1 MNNNIDI
8 SVFEKMSD
16 SDFFSNKLTH
26 IYFNKNVNDE
36 SVNELIND
44 IKEAHKDITTISGA
58 ILKPKP
64 ILIHISSYGGSVSAG
79 MRLLSIFATSSI
91 PIATIIDN
99 YSCSAATFL
108 SINSHYRLTNNYG
121 FCLIHG
127 YSVSFNGKKKER
139 DFKNILKQYD
149 LYFAKIIEMYKNR
162 TKFEDSELIE
172 LLQHDLLLDANFCL
186 KKGIVDR
193 IIKIEKKS
201 KQLNK
206 NMNIR
211 EILNIN
217 NNTIYIS
224 CNNSI
229 KELDKI
235 LFEDNLAPIILKA
248 KQEIC
253 KKTKKDEKEGKE
265 GKSSDTL
272 LTTFFETLNFIPR
285 ILHIKSPIYAIIDG
299 PISIDDLLPMLYCD
313 HIYMFDYAYIIG
325 NILNFYDKTSLL
337 LSDNIKNTELLFNII
352 DNILKEN
359 TKMTQENID
368 DIKNKFTII
377 NSKDCKKM
385 GLCNTIINYNH
396 HQ

>member
-26 IYFNKNVNDE
+26 IYFNKNVTE
-36 SVNELIND
+36 CAVNELIAS
-44 IKEAHKDITTISGA
+44 IKEAHKDITTAAGA
-58 ILKPKP
+58 VLKPKP
-64 ILIHISSYGGSVSAG
+64 ILIHISSYGGSVIAG
-79 MRLLSIFATSSI
+79 MRLLGIFASSSI

-108 SINSHYRLTNNYG
+108 SINSHYRLINNYG

-127 YSVSFNGKKKER
+127 YSISFKGMKKER
-139 DFKNILKQYD
+139 DFKNILKEYD
-149 LYFAKIIEMYKNR
+149 LYFAKIIEMYKNK
-162 TKFEDSELIE
+162 TKFEDEELNE
-172 LLQHDLLLDANFCL
+172 LLQHDLLLDPNFCL

-193 IIKIEKKS
+193 IITIKKQ
-201 KQLNK
+201 KKNLNK
-206 NMNIR
+206 NINIHD
-211 EILNIN
+211 ILNIN

-235 LFEDNLAPIILKA
+235 LFEENLAPIILKA

-253 KKTKKDEKEGKE
+253 SKNKELNE
-265 GKSSDTL
+265 DTI

-285 ILHIKSPIYAIIDG
+285 ILNIKSPVYAIIDG

-313 HIYMFDYAYIIG
+313 HIFMFDYAYIIG

-359 TKMTQENID
+359 TKMSQENID
-368 DIKNKFTII
+368 NIKHKFTII
-377 NSKDCKKM
+377 NSKECKKM
-385 GLCNTIINYNH
+385 GLCNTIINYN
-396 HQ
+396 QPN

>member
-1 MNNNIDI
+1 MNKKIDI
-8 SVFEKMSD
+8 SVFQNMSD
-16 SDFFSNKLTH
+16 ADFFSNKLNH
-26 IYFNKNVNDE
+26 IYFNKYVSDD
-36 SVNELIND
+36 SVNELIAS
-44 IKEAHKDITTISGA
+44 IKKAHEDITTISGA
-58 ILKPKP
+58 VLKPKP
-64 ILIHISSYGGSVSAG
+64 ILIHISSYGGSLEAG

-108 SINSHYRLTNNYG
+108 SINSPYRLINNYG

-127 YSVSFNGKKKER
+127 YTVSINTRKKER
-139 DFKNILKQYD
+139 DFKDLFKQYD
-149 LYFAKIIEMYKNR
+149 TYFAKIIEMYLNR
-162 TKFEDSELIE
+162 TKFKDDELKE
-172 LLQHDLLLDANFCL
+172 LLQHDLLLDAKFCL
-186 KKGIVDR
+186 EKGIVDR
-193 IIKIEKKS
+193 IITMKKQT

-206 NMNIR
+206 NIDIL
-211 EILNIN
+211 EILNNN

-235 LFEDNLAPIILKA
+235 LFQENLAPIILKA

-253 KKTKKDEKEGKE
+253 KEDKSGKKSDD
-265 GKSSDTL
+265 DTL
-272 LTTFFETLNFIPR
+272 VTTFFETLNFIPR
-285 ILHIKSPIYAIIDG
+285 ILHIKTPIYAIIDG

-313 HIYMFDYAYIIG
+313 HIYMFDYAFIIG

-352 DNILKEN
+352 DTILKEN
-359 TKMTQENID
+359 TKMTQQNID

-377 NSKDCKKM
+377 NAKDCKKM
-385 GLCNTIINYNH
+385 GLCNTIINY
-396 HQ
+396 Q

>member
-1 MNNNIDI
+1 M
-8 SVFEKMSD
+8 
-16 SDFFSNKLTH
+16 
-26 IYFNKNVNDE
+26 
-36 SVNELIND
+36 
-44 IKEAHKDITTISGA
+44 
-58 ILKPKP
+58 
-64 ILIHISSYGGSVSAG
+64 
-79 MRLLSIFATSSI
+79 
-91 PIATIIDN
+91 
-99 YSCSAATFL
+99 
-108 SINSHYRLTNNYG
+108 
-121 FCLIHG
+121 
-127 YSVSFNGKKKER
+127 
-139 DFKNILKQYD
+139 
-149 LYFAKIIEMYKNR
+149 YFAKIIEMYLNR
-162 TKFEDSELIE
+162 TKFKDDELKE
-172 LLQHDLLLDANFCL
+172 LLQHDLLLDAKFCFE
-186 KKGIVDR
+186 KGIVDR
-193 IIKIEKKS
+193 IITMKKQN

-206 NMNIR
+206 NIDIR

-235 LFEDNLAPIILKA
+235 LFEENLAPIILKA

-253 KKTKKDEKEGKE
+253 KED
-265 GKSSDTL
+265 KSGRKSDDDTL
-272 LTTFFETLNFIPR
+272 VTTFFETLNFIPR

-313 HIYMFDYAYIIG
+313 HIYMFDYAFIIG

-352 DNILKEN
+352 DTILKEN
-359 TKMTQENID
+359 TKMTKQNID

-385 GLCNTIINYNH
+385 GLCNTIINY

>member
-26 IYFNKNVNDE
+26 IYFNKDVDDK
-36 SVNELIND
+36 SVNELIAN
-44 IKEAHKDITTISGA
+44 IKEAHKDITTSDGA
-58 ILKPKP
+58 VLKPKP

-79 MRLLSIFATSSI
+79 MRLLSIFASSTI

-108 SINSHYRLTNNYG
+108 SINSHYRLINNYG

-127 YSVSFNGKKKER
+127 YTISFTGKKKEK

-149 LYFAKIIEMYKNR
+149 LYFAKIIEMYHNK
-162 TKFEDSELIE
+162 TKFNDDELKE
-172 LLQHDLLLDANFCL
+172 LLQHDLLLNPEFCL

-193 IIKIEKKS
+193 IITIKKQK
-201 KQLNK
+201 KQINK
-206 NMNIR
+206 NINIQ

-253 KKTKKDEKEGKE
+253 KND
-265 GKSSDTL
+265 KSDNKSDNDTL
-272 LTTFFETLNFIPR
+272 ITTFFETLNFIPR
-285 ILHIKSPIYAIIDG
+285 ISNIKSPIYAIIDG

-313 HIYMFDYAYIIG
+313 HIFMFDYAYIIG

-337 LSDNIKNTELLFNII
+337 LNDNIKNTELLFNII
-352 DNILKEN
+352 DTILKEN
-359 TKMTQENID
+359 TKMTQTNID

-377 NSKDCKKM
+377 DSKECKKL
-385 GLCNTIINYNH
+385 GLCNTIINFQKSN
-396 HQ
+396 

>member
-26 IYFNKNVNDE
+26 IYFNKDVTE
-36 SVNELIND
+36 CAVNELIAS
-44 IKEAHKDITTISGA
+44 IKEAHKDITTTAGA

-64 ILIHISSYGGSVSAG
+64 ILIHISSYGGSVTAG
-79 MRLLSIFATSSI
+79 MRLLGIFASSSI

-108 SINSHYRLTNNYG
+108 SINSHYRLINNYG

-127 YSVSFNGKKKER
+127 YSVSFKGKKKER
-139 DFKNILKQYD
+139 EFKNIIKSYD
-149 LYFAKIIEMYKNR
+149 LYFAKIIEMYKNK
-162 TKFEDSELIE
+162 TKFEDEELNE
-172 LLQHDLLLDANFCL
+172 LLQHDLLLDSNFCL

-193 IIKIEKKS
+193 IITIKKQ
-201 KQLNK
+201 KKTLNK
-206 NMNIR
+206 NINIHD
-211 EILNIN
+211 ILNMN

-235 LFEDNLAPIILKA
+235 LFEENLAPIILKA
-248 KQEIC
+248 KQETC
-253 KKTKKDEKEGKE
+253 TKNKEIDD
-265 GKSSDTL
+265 DTI

-285 ILHIKSPIYAIIDG
+285 ILNIKSPVYAIIDG

-313 HIYMFDYAYIIG
+313 HIFMFDYAYIIG

-359 TKMTQENID
+359 TKMSQENID
-368 DIKNKFTII
+368 NIKNKFTII
-377 NSKDCKKM
+377 NSKECKKL
-385 GLCNTIINYNH
+385 GLCNTIINYN
-396 HQ
+396 QPN

>member
-1 MNNNIDI
+1 MNNIDI
-8 SVFEKMSD
+8 SVFQKMSD
-16 SDFFSNKLTH
+16 SDFFSNKLNH
-26 IYFNKNVNDE
+26 IYFNKDVDDE
-36 SVNELIND
+36 SVNELIAN
-44 IKEAHKDITTISGA
+44 IKEAHKDIITSSGA

-64 ILIHISSYGGSVSAG
+64 ILIHISSYGGSLEAG
-79 MRLLSIFATSSI
+79 MRLLSIFATSSV

-108 SINSHYRLTNNYG
+108 SINSHYRLINNYG

-127 YSVSFNGKKKER
+127 YTITFNGKKKER
-139 DFKNILKQYD
+139 DFKDLFKQYD
-149 LYFAKIIEMYKNR
+149 LYFSKIIEMYLNR
-162 TKFEDSELIE
+162 TKFKDDELKE
-172 LLQHDLLLDANFCL
+172 LLQHDLLLDANFCFE
-186 KKGIVDR
+186 KGIVDR
-193 IIKIEKKS
+193 IITMKKQN

-206 NMNIR
+206 SIDIR

-224 CNNSI
+224 CNDSI

-235 LFEDNLAPIILKA
+235 LFEENLAPIILKA

-253 KKTKKDEKEGKE
+253 KQDKSGKKSDD
-265 GKSSDTL
+265 DTL
-272 LTTFFETLNFIPR
+272 ITTFFETLNFIPR

-313 HIYMFDYAYIIG
+313 HIYMFDYAFIIG

-359 TKMTQENID
+359 TKMSKQNID

-385 GLCNTIINYNH
+385 GLCNTIINY

>member
-8 SVFEKMSD
+8 SVFQNMSD
-16 SDFFSNKLTH
+16 SDFFSNKLNH
-26 IYFNKNVNDE
+26 IYFNKDVNDD
-36 SVNELIND
+36 SVNELIAN
-44 IKEAHKDITTISGA
+44 IKEAHKNITTSDGA
-58 ILKPKP
+58 VLKPKP
-64 ILIHISSYGGSVSAG
+64 ILIHISSYGGSLTAG

-108 SINSHYRLTNNYG
+108 SINSHYRLINNYG

-127 YSVSFNGKKKER
+127 YTISINNNTKKKER
-139 DFKNILKQYD
+139 EFKDLFKQYD
-149 LYFAKIIEMYKNR
+149 MYFAKIIEMYLNR
-162 TKFEDSELIE
+162 TKFKDDELKE
-172 LLQHDLLLDANFCL
+172 LLQHDLLLDAKFCFE
-186 KKGIVDR
+186 KGIVDR
-193 IIKIEKKS
+193 IITMKKQT

-206 NMNIR
+206 NIDIR

-235 LFEDNLAPIILKA
+235 LFEENLAPIILKA

-253 KKTKKDEKEGKE
+253 KED
-265 GKSSDTL
+265 KSGRKSDDDTL
-272 LTTFFETLNFIPR
+272 VTTFFETLNFIPR

-313 HIYMFDYAYIIG
+313 HIYMFDYAFIIG

-352 DNILKEN
+352 DTILKEN
-359 TKMTQENID
+359 TKMTKQNID

-385 GLCNTIINYNH
+385 GLCNSIINY

>member
-16 SDFFSNKLTH
+16 SDFFTNKLTH
-26 IYFNKNVNDE
+26 IYFNKDVDDN
-36 SVNELIND
+36 SVNELIAN
-44 IKEAHKDITTISGA
+44 IKEAHKDITTSDGA
-58 ILKPKP
+58 VLKPKP

-79 MRLLSIFATSSI
+79 MRLLSIFASSTI

-108 SINSHYRLTNNYG
+108 SINSHYRLINNYG

-127 YSVSFNGKKKER
+127 YTISFTGRKKEK

-149 LYFAKIIEMYKNR
+149 LYFAKIIEMYHNK
-162 TKFEDSELIE
+162 TKFNDDELKE
-172 LLQHDLLLDANFCL
+172 LLQHDLLLNPEFCL

-193 IIKIEKKS
+193 IITIKKQK
-201 KQLNK
+201 KQINK
-206 NMNIR
+206 NINIQ

-253 KKTKKDEKEGKE
+253 KND
-265 GKSSDTL
+265 KSDNKSDNDTL
-272 LTTFFETLNFIPR
+272 ITTFFETLNFIPR
-285 ILHIKSPIYAIIDG
+285 ISNIKSPIYAIIDG

-313 HIYMFDYAYIIG
+313 HIFMFDYAYIIG
-325 NILNFYDKTSLL
+325 NILNFYDKSSLL

-352 DNILKEN
+352 DTILKEN
-359 TKMTQENID
+359 TKMTQTNID

-377 NSKDCKKM
+377 DSKECKKL
-385 GLCNTIINYNH
+385 GLCNTIINFQKSN
-396 HQ
+396 

>member
-8 SVFEKMSD
+8 SVFQNMSD
-16 SDFFSNKLTH
+16 SDFFSNKLNH
-26 IYFNKNVNDE
+26 IYFNKDVDDE
-36 SVNELIND
+36 SVNELIAN
-44 IKEAHKDITTISGA
+44 IKEAHKDITTSSGA

-64 ILIHISSYGGSVSAG
+64 ILIHIASYGGSLTAG
-79 MRLLSIFATSSI
+79 MRLLSIFATSSV

-108 SINSHYRLTNNYG
+108 SINSHYRLINNYG

-127 YSVSFNGKKKER
+127 YTVSFSGKKKER
-139 DFKNILKQYD
+139 DFKDLFKQYD
-149 LYFAKIIEMYKNR
+149 LYFAKIIEMYLNR
-162 TKFEDSELIE
+162 TKFKDDELKE
-172 LLQHDLLLDANFCL
+172 LLQHDLLLDAKFCL
-186 KKGIVDR
+186 EKGIVDR
-193 IIKIEKKS
+193 IITMKKQT

-206 NMNIR
+206 NIDIL
-211 EILNIN
+211 EILNNN

-235 LFEDNLAPIILKA
+235 LFEENLAPIILKA

-253 KKTKKDEKEGKE
+253 KEDKSGKKSAD
-265 GKSSDTL
+265 DTL
-272 LTTFFETLNFIPR
+272 VSTFFETLNFIPR

-313 HIYMFDYAYIIG
+313 HIYMFDYAFIIG

-352 DNILKEN
+352 DNILREN
-359 TKMTQENID
+359 TKMTKQNID

-385 GLCNTIINYNH
+385 GLCNTIINYH
-396 HQ
+396 HS

>member
-26 IYFNKNVNDE
+26 IYFNKNVTE
-36 SVNELIND
+36 CAVNELIAS
-44 IKEAHKDITTISGA
+44 IKEAHKDITTAAGA
-58 ILKPKP
+58 VLKPKP
-64 ILIHISSYGGSVSAG
+64 ILIHISSYGGSVIAG
-79 MRLLSIFATSSI
+79 MRLLGIFASSSI

-108 SINSHYRLTNNYG
+108 SINSHYRLINNYG

-127 YSVSFNGKKKER
+127 YSISFKGKKKER
-139 DFKNILKQYD
+139 DFKNILKEYD
-149 LYFAKIIEMYKNR
+149 LYFAKIIEMYKNK
-162 TKFEDSELIE
+162 TKFEDEELNE
-172 LLQHDLLLDANFCL
+172 LLQHDLLLDPNFCL

-193 IIKIEKKS
+193 IITIKKQ
-201 KQLNK
+201 KKNLNK
-206 NMNIR
+206 NINIHD
-211 EILNIN
+211 ILNIN

-235 LFEDNLAPIILKA
+235 LFEENLAPIILKA

-253 KKTKKDEKEGKE
+253 TKNKELDD
-265 GKSSDTL
+265 DTI

-285 ILHIKSPIYAIIDG
+285 ILNIKSPVYAIIDG

-313 HIYMFDYAYIIG
+313 HIFMFDYAYIIG

-359 TKMTQENID
+359 TKMSQENID
-368 DIKNKFTII
+368 NIKHKFTII
-377 NSKDCKKM
+377 NSKECKKM
-385 GLCNTIINYNH
+385 GLCNTIINYN
-396 HQ
+396 QPN

>member
-1 MNNNIDI
+1 MVINSNIDI

-26 IYFNKNVNDE
+26 IYFNKKVTE
-36 SVNELIND
+36 CAVNELINS
-44 IKEAHKDITTISGA
+44 IKEAHKDITTAGGA
-58 ILKPKP
+58 VLKPKP
-64 ILIHISSYGGSVSAG
+64 ILIHISSYGGSVIAG
-79 MRLLSIFATSSI
+79 MRLLGIFATSSI

-108 SINSHYRLTNNYG
+108 SINSHYRLINNYG

-127 YSVSFNGKKKER
+127 YSISFKGKKKVK
-139 DFKNILKQYD
+139 DFKNILKEYD
-149 LYFAKIIEMYKNR
+149 LYFAKIIEMYKNK
-162 TKFEDSELIE
+162 TKFKEDELNE

-193 IIKIEKKS
+193 IITIKKQK

-206 NMNIR
+206 NIDIHD
-211 EILNIN
+211 ILNIN

-229 KELDKI
+229 KDLDKI
-235 LFEDNLAPIILKA
+235 LFEENLAPIILKA

-253 KKTKKDEKEGKE
+253 TKNKELE
-265 GKSSDTL
+265 DDTL

-285 ILHIKSPIYAIIDG
+285 ILNIKSPVYAIIDG

-313 HIYMFDYAYIIG
+313 HIFMFDYAYIIG

-368 DIKNKFTII
+368 NIKNKFTII
-377 NSKDCKKM
+377 NSNECKKL
-385 GLCNTIINYNH
+385 GLCNTIINY
-396 HQ
+396 

>member
-1 MNNNIDI
+1 MNKKIDI
-8 SVFEKMSD
+8 SVFQNMSD
-16 SDFFSNKLTH
+16 ADFFSNKLNH
-26 IYFNKNVNDE
+26 IYFNKYVSDD
-36 SVNELIND
+36 SVNELIAS
-44 IKEAHKDITTISGA
+44 IKEAHEDITTISGA
-58 ILKPKP
+58 VLKPKP
-64 ILIHISSYGGSVSAG
+64 ILIHISSYGGSLEAG

-108 SINSHYRLTNNYG
+108 SINSPYRLINNYG

-127 YSVSFNGKKKER
+127 YTVSINTRKKER
-139 DFKNILKQYD
+139 DFKDLFKQYD
-149 LYFAKIIEMYKNR
+149 TYFAKIIEMYLNR
-162 TKFEDSELIE
+162 TKFKDDELKE

-186 KKGIVDR
+186 EKGIVDR
-193 IIKIEKKS
+193 IITMKKQT

-206 NMNIR
+206 NIDIL
-211 EILNIN
+211 EILNNN

-235 LFEDNLAPIILKA
+235 LFQENLAPIILKA

-253 KKTKKDEKEGKE
+253 KEDKSGKKSDD
-265 GKSSDTL
+265 DTL
-272 LTTFFETLNFIPR
+272 VTTFFETLNFIPR
-285 ILHIKSPIYAIIDG
+285 ILHIKTPIYAIIDG

-313 HIYMFDYAYIIG
+313 HIYMFDYAFIIG

-352 DNILKEN
+352 DTILKEN
-359 TKMTQENID
+359 TKMTQQNID

-377 NSKDCKKM
+377 NAKDCKKM
-385 GLCNTIINYNH
+385 GLCNTIINY
-396 HQ
+396 Q

>member
-8 SVFEKMSD
+8 SVFKNMSD
-16 SDFFSNKLTH
+16 SDFFSNKLNH
-26 IYFNKNVNDE
+26 IYFNKNVDDE
-36 SVNELIND
+36 SVNELIEN
-44 IKEAHKDITTISGA
+44 IKEAHKDIKTTYGA

-64 ILIHISSYGGSVSAG
+64 ILIHISSYGGSVTAG

-108 SINSHYRLTNNYG
+108 SINSHYRLINNYG

-127 YSVSFNGKKKER
+127 YSVSLKTRTKER
-139 DFKNILKQYD
+139 EFKNLFKQFD
-149 LYFAKIIEMYKNR
+149 LYFSKIIEMYLNR
-162 TKFEDSELIE
+162 TKFKEDELKE
-172 LLQHDLLLDANFCL
+172 LLQHDLLLDSNFCFE
-186 KKGIVDR
+186 KGIVDR
-193 IIKIEKKS
+193 IITMKKQT

-206 NMNIR
+206 NINIR

-224 CNNSI
+224 CNDSI

-235 LFEDNLAPIILKA
+235 LFEDNLAPVILKA

-253 KKTKKDEKEGKE
+253 SKK
-265 GKSSDTL
+265 SHNNDTL
-272 LTTFFETLNFIPR
+272 VTTFFETLNFIPR

-313 HIYMFDYAYIIG
+313 HIYMFDYAFIIG
-325 NILNFYDKTSLL
+325 NILNFYDKSSLL

-352 DNILKEN
+352 DNILKDN

-377 NSKDCKKM
+377 NSKDAKKM
-385 GLCNTIINYNH
+385 GLCNTIINY

>member
-127 YSVSFNGKKKER
+127 YSVSFN
-139 DFKNILKQYD
+139 
-149 LYFAKIIEMYKNR
+149 
-162 TKFEDSELIE
+162 
-172 LLQHDLLLDANFCL
+172 
-186 KKGIVDR
+186 
-193 IIKIEKKS
+193 
-201 KQLNK
+201 
-206 NMNIR
+206 
-211 EILNIN
+211 
-217 NNTIYIS
+217 
-224 CNNSI
+224 
-229 KELDKI
+229 
-235 LFEDNLAPIILKA
+235 
-248 KQEIC
+248 
-253 KKTKKDEKEGKE
+253 
-265 GKSSDTL
+265 
-272 LTTFFETLNFIPR
+272 
-285 ILHIKSPIYAIIDG
+285 
-299 PISIDDLLPMLYCD
+299 
-313 HIYMFDYAYIIG
+313 
-325 NILNFYDKTSLL
+325 
-337 LSDNIKNTELLFNII
+337 
-352 DNILKEN
+352 
-359 TKMTQENID
+359 
-368 DIKNKFTII
+368 
-377 NSKDCKKM
+377 
-385 GLCNTIINYNH
+385 
-396 HQ
+396 

>member
-16 SDFFSNKLTH
+16 SDFFTNKLTH
-26 IYFNKNVNDE
+26 IYFNKDVDDN
-36 SVNELIND
+36 SVNELIAN
-44 IKEAHKDITTISGA
+44 IKEAHKDITTSDGA
-58 ILKPKP
+58 VLKPKP

-79 MRLLSIFATSSI
+79 MRLLSIFASSTI

-108 SINSHYRLTNNYG
+108 SINSHYRLINNYG

-127 YSVSFNGKKKER
+127 YTISFTGKKKEK

-149 LYFAKIIEMYKNR
+149 LYFAKIIEMYHNKTN
-162 TKFEDSELIE
+162 FDDDELKE
-172 LLQHDLLLDANFCL
+172 LLQHDLLLNPEFCL

-193 IIKIEKKS
+193 IITIKKQK
-201 KQLNK
+201 KQINK
-206 NMNIR
+206 NINIQ

-253 KKTKKDEKEGKE
+253 KND
-265 GKSSDTL
+265 KSDNKSDNDTL
-272 LTTFFETLNFIPR
+272 ITTFFETLNFIPR
-285 ILHIKSPIYAIIDG
+285 ISNIKSPIYAIIDG

-313 HIYMFDYAYIIG
+313 HIFMFDYAYIIG
-325 NILNFYDKTSLL
+325 NILNFYDKSSLL

-352 DNILKEN
+352 DTILKEN
-359 TKMTQENID
+359 TKMTQTNID

-377 NSKDCKKM
+377 DSKECKKL
-385 GLCNTIINYNH
+385 GLCNTIINFQKSN
-396 HQ
+396 

>member
-1 MNNNIDI
+1 
-8 SVFEKMSD
+8 MSD
-16 SDFFSNKLTH
+16 SDFFSNKLNH
-26 IYFNKNVNDE
+26 IYFNKDVDDE
-36 SVNELIND
+36 SVNELIAN
-44 IKEAHKDITTISGA
+44 IKEAHKDIITSSGA

-64 ILIHISSYGGSVSAG
+64 ILIHISSYGGSLEAG
-79 MRLLSIFATSSI
+79 MRLLSIFATSSV

-108 SINSHYRLTNNYG
+108 SINSHYRLINNYG

-127 YSVSFNGKKKER
+127 YTITFNGKKKER
-139 DFKNILKQYD
+139 DFKDLFKQYD
-149 LYFAKIIEMYKNR
+149 LYFAKIIEMYLNR
-162 TKFEDSELIE
+162 TKFKDDELKE
-172 LLQHDLLLDANFCL
+172 LLQHDLLLDANFCFE
-186 KKGIVDR
+186 KGIVDR
-193 IIKIEKKS
+193 IITMKKQN

-206 NMNIR
+206 SIDIR

-224 CNNSI
+224 CNDSI

-235 LFEDNLAPIILKA
+235 LFEENLAPIILKA

-253 KKTKKDEKEGKE
+253 KQDKSGKKSDD
-265 GKSSDTL
+265 DTL
-272 LTTFFETLNFIPR
+272 ITTFFETLNFIPR

-313 HIYMFDYAYIIG
+313 HIFMFDYAFIIG

-359 TKMTQENID
+359 TKMSKQNID

-385 GLCNTIINYNH
+385 GLCNTIINY

>member
-8 SVFEKMSD
+8 SVFQNMSD
-16 SDFFSNKLTH
+16 SDFFSNKLNH
-26 IYFNKNVNDE
+26 IYFNKDVDDE
-36 SVNELIND
+36 SVNELIAN
-44 IKEAHKDITTISGA
+44 IKEAHKDIITSSGA

-64 ILIHISSYGGSVSAG
+64 ILIHISSYGGSLEAG

-108 SINSHYRLTNNYG
+108 SINSHYRLINNYG

-127 YSVSFNGKKKER
+127 YTVSINNTKKKER
-139 DFKNILKQYD
+139 EFKDLFKQYD
-149 LYFAKIIEMYKNR
+149 MYFAKIIEMYLNR
-162 TKFEDSELIE
+162 TKFKDDELKE
-172 LLQHDLLLDANFCL
+172 LLQHDLLLDAKFCFE
-186 KKGIVDR
+186 KGIVDR
-193 IIKIEKKS
+193 IITMKKQT

-206 NMNIR
+206 NIDIR

-235 LFEDNLAPIILKA
+235 LFEENLAPIILKA

-253 KKTKKDEKEGKE
+253 KEDKSGKKSDD
-265 GKSSDTL
+265 DTL
-272 LTTFFETLNFIPR
+272 VTTFFETLNFIPR

-313 HIYMFDYAYIIG
+313 HIYMFDYAFIIG

-359 TKMTQENID
+359 TKMTKQNID

-385 GLCNTIINYNH
+385 GLCNSIINY

>member
-16 SDFFSNKLTH
+16 SDFFTNKLTH
-26 IYFNKNVNDE
+26 IYFNKDVDDN
-36 SVNELIND
+36 SVNELIAN
-44 IKEAHKDITTISGA
+44 IKEAHKDITTSDGA
-58 ILKPKP
+58 VLKPKP

-79 MRLLSIFATSSI
+79 MRLLSIFASSTI

-108 SINSHYRLTNNYG
+108 SINSHYRLINNYG

-127 YSVSFNGKKKER
+127 YTISFTGRKKEK

-149 LYFAKIIEMYKNR
+149 LYFAKIIEMYHNKTN
-162 TKFEDSELIE
+162 FDDDELKE
-172 LLQHDLLLDANFCL
+172 LLQHDLLLNPEFCL

-193 IIKIEKKS
+193 IITIKKQK
-201 KQLNK
+201 KQINK
-206 NMNIR
+206 NINIQ

-253 KKTKKDEKEGKE
+253 KND
-265 GKSSDTL
+265 KSDNKSDNDTL
-272 LTTFFETLNFIPR
+272 ITTFFETLNFIPR
-285 ILHIKSPIYAIIDG
+285 ISNIKSPIYAIIDG

-313 HIYMFDYAYIIG
+313 HIFMFDYAYIIG
-325 NILNFYDKTSLL
+325 NILNFYDKSSLL

-352 DNILKEN
+352 DTILKEN
-359 TKMTQENID
+359 TKMTQTNID

-377 NSKDCKKM
+377 DSKECKKL
-385 GLCNTIINYNH
+385 GLCNTIINFQKSN
-396 HQ
+396 

>member
-1 MNNNIDI
+1 MNKKIDI
-8 SVFEKMSD
+8 SVFQNMSD
-16 SDFFSNKLTH
+16 ADFFSNKLNH
-26 IYFNKNVNDE
+26 IYFNKYVSDD
-36 SVNELIND
+36 SVNELID
-44 IKEAHKDITTISGA
+44 SIKKAHEDITTISGA
-58 ILKPKP
+58 VLKPKP
-64 ILIHISSYGGSVSAG
+64 ILIHISSYGGSLEAG

-108 SINSHYRLTNNYG
+108 SINSPYRLINNYG

-127 YSVSFNGKKKER
+127 YTVSINTRKKER
-139 DFKNILKQYD
+139 DFKDLFKQYD
-149 LYFAKIIEMYKNR
+149 TYFAKIIEMYLNR
-162 TKFEDSELIE
+162 TKFKDDELKE
-172 LLQHDLLLDANFCL
+172 LLQHDLLLDAKFCL
-186 KKGIVDR
+186 EKGIVDR
-193 IIKIEKKS
+193 IITMKKQT

-206 NMNIR
+206 NIDIL
-211 EILNIN
+211 EILNNN

-235 LFEDNLAPIILKA
+235 LFEENLAPIILKA

-253 KKTKKDEKEGKE
+253 KEDKSGKKSAD
-265 GKSSDTL
+265 DTL
-272 LTTFFETLNFIPR
+272 VSTFFETLNFIPR

-313 HIYMFDYAYIIG
+313 HIYMFDYAFIIG

-352 DNILKEN
+352 DTILKEN
-359 TKMTQENID
+359 TKMTQQNID

-377 NSKDCKKM
+377 NAKDCKKM
-385 GLCNTIINYNH
+385 GLCNTIINY
-396 HQ
+396 Q

>member
-26 IYFNKNVNDE
+26 IYFNKDVTE
-36 SVNELIND
+36 CAVNELIAS
-44 IKEAHKDITTISGA
+44 IKEAHKDITTTAGA

-64 ILIHISSYGGSVSAG
+64 ILIHISSYGGSVTAG
-79 MRLLSIFATSSI
+79 MRLLGIFASSSI

-108 SINSHYRLTNNYG
+108 SINSHYRLINNYG

-127 YSVSFNGKKKER
+127 YSISFKGKKKER
-139 DFKNILKQYD
+139 DFKNILKEYD
-149 LYFAKIIEMYKNR
+149 LYFAKIIEMYKNK
-162 TKFEDSELIE
+162 TKFEDEELNE
-172 LLQHDLLLDANFCL
+172 LLQHDLLLDPNFCL

-193 IIKIEKKS
+193 IITIKKQ
-201 KQLNK
+201 KKTLNK
-206 NMNIR
+206 NINIQD
-211 EILNIN
+211 ILNLN

-235 LFEDNLAPIILKA
+235 LFEENLAPIILKA
-248 KQEIC
+248 KQETC
-253 KKTKKDEKEGKE
+253 TKNKELDD
-265 GKSSDTL
+265 DTI

-285 ILHIKSPIYAIIDG
+285 ILNIKSPVYAIIDG

-313 HIYMFDYAYIIG
+313 HIFMFDYAYIIG

-359 TKMTQENID
+359 KKMSQENID
-368 DIKNKFTII
+368 NIKHKFTII
-377 NSKDCKKM
+377 NSKECKKM
-385 GLCNTIINYNH
+385 GLCNTIINYN
-396 HQ
+396 QPN

>member
-1 MNNNIDI
+1 M
-8 SVFEKMSD
+8 D

-26 IYFNKNVNDE
+26 IYFNKDVDDN
-36 SVNELIND
+36 SVNELIAN
-44 IKEAHKDITTISGA
+44 IKEAHKDITTSDGA
-58 ILKPKP
+58 VLKPKP

-79 MRLLSIFATSSI
+79 MRLLSIFASSTI

-108 SINSHYRLTNNYG
+108 SINSPYRLINNYG

-127 YSVSFNGKKKER
+127 YTISFTGKKKEK

-149 LYFAKIIEMYKNR
+149 LYFAKIIEMYHNKTN
-162 TKFEDSELIE
+162 FDDDELKE
-172 LLQHDLLLDANFCL
+172 LLQHDLLLNPEFCL

-193 IIKIEKKS
+193 IITIKKQK
-201 KQLNK
+201 KQINK
-206 NMNIR
+206 NINIQ

-253 KKTKKDEKEGKE
+253 KND
-265 GKSSDTL
+265 KSDNKSDNDTL
-272 LTTFFETLNFIPR
+272 ITTFFETLNFIPR
-285 ILHIKSPIYAIIDG
+285 ISNIKSPIYAIIDG

-313 HIYMFDYAYIIG
+313 HIFMFDYAYIIG

-337 LSDNIKNTELLFNII
+337 LNDNIKNTELLFNII
-352 DNILKEN
+352 DTILKEN
-359 TKMTQENID
+359 TKMTQTNID

-377 NSKDCKKM
+377 DSKECKKL
-385 GLCNTIINYNH
+385 GLCNTIINFQKSN
-396 HQ
+396 

>member
-26 IYFNKNVNDE
+26 IYFNKDVTE
-36 SVNELIND
+36 CAVNELIAS
-44 IKEAHKDITTISGA
+44 IKEAHKDITTTAGA

-64 ILIHISSYGGSVSAG
+64 ILIHISSYGGSVTAG
-79 MRLLSIFATSSI
+79 MRLLGIFASSSI

-108 SINSHYRLTNNYG
+108 SINSHYRLINNYG

-127 YSVSFNGKKKER
+127 YSISFKGKKKER
-139 DFKNILKQYD
+139 EFKNIIKSYD
-149 LYFAKIIEMYKNR
+149 LYFAKIIEMYKNK
-162 TKFEDSELIE
+162 TKFEDEELND
-172 LLQHDLLLDANFCL
+172 LLQHDLLLDSSFCL

-193 IIKIEKKS
+193 IITIKKQ
-201 KQLNK
+201 KKTLNK
-206 NMNIR
+206 NINIHD
-211 EILNIN
+211 ILNMN

-235 LFEDNLAPIILKA
+235 LFEENLAPIILKA
-248 KQEIC
+248 KQETC
-253 KKTKKDEKEGKE
+253 TKDKELDN
-265 GKSSDTL
+265 DTI

-285 ILHIKSPIYAIIDG
+285 ILNIKSPVYAIIDG

-313 HIYMFDYAYIIG
+313 HIFMFDYAYIIG

-359 TKMTQENID
+359 TKMSQENID
-368 DIKNKFTII
+368 NIKNKFTII
-377 NSKDCKKM
+377 NSKECKKL
-385 GLCNTIINYNH
+385 GLCNTIINYN
-396 HQ
+396 QPN

>member
-16 SDFFSNKLTH
+16 SDFFTNKLTH
-26 IYFNKNVNDE
+26 IYFNKDVDDK
-36 SVNELIND
+36 SVNELIDN
-44 IKEAHKDITTISGA
+44 IKEAHKDITTSDGA
-58 ILKPKP
+58 VLKPKP

-79 MRLLSIFATSSI
+79 MRLLSIFASSTI

-108 SINSHYRLTNNYG
+108 SINSHYRLINNYG

-127 YSVSFNGKKKER
+127 YTISFTGRKKEK

-149 LYFAKIIEMYKNR
+149 LYFAKIIEMYHNKTN
-162 TKFEDSELIE
+162 FDDDELKE
-172 LLQHDLLLDANFCL
+172 LLQHDLLLNPEFCL

-193 IIKIEKKS
+193 IITIKKQK
-201 KQLNK
+201 KQINK
-206 NMNIR
+206 NINIQ

-253 KKTKKDEKEGKE
+253 KNN
-265 GKSSDTL
+265 KSDNKSDNDTL
-272 LTTFFETLNFIPR
+272 ITTFFETLNFIPR
-285 ILHIKSPIYAIIDG
+285 ISNIKSPIYAIIDG

-313 HIYMFDYAYIIG
+313 HIFMFDYAYIIG
-325 NILNFYDKTSLL
+325 NILNFYDKSSLL

-352 DNILKEN
+352 DTILKEN
-359 TKMTQENID
+359 TKMTQTNID

-377 NSKDCKKM
+377 DSKECKKL
-385 GLCNTIINYNH
+385 GLCNTIINFQKSN
-396 HQ
+396 

>member
-16 SDFFSNKLTH
+16 SDFFTNKLTH
-26 IYFNKNVNDE
+26 IYFNKDVDDN
-36 SVNELIND
+36 SVNELIAN
-44 IKEAHKDITTISGA
+44 IKEAHKDITTSDGA
-58 ILKPKP
+58 VLKPKP

-79 MRLLSIFATSSI
+79 MRLLSIFASSTI

-108 SINSHYRLTNNYG
+108 SINSHYRLINNYG

-127 YSVSFNGKKKER
+127 YTISFTGKKKEK

-149 LYFAKIIEMYKNR
+149 LYFAKIIEMYHNK
-162 TKFEDSELIE
+162 TKFNDDELKE
-172 LLQHDLLLDANFCL
+172 LLQHDLLLNPEFCL

-193 IIKIEKKS
+193 IITIKKQK
-201 KQLNK
+201 KQINK
-206 NMNIR
+206 NINIQ

-253 KKTKKDEKEGKE
+253 KND
-265 GKSSDTL
+265 KSDNKSDNDTL
-272 LTTFFETLNFIPR
+272 ITTFFETLNFIPR
-285 ILHIKSPIYAIIDG
+285 ISNIKSPIYAIIDG

-313 HIYMFDYAYIIG
+313 HIFMFDYAYIIG

-337 LSDNIKNTELLFNII
+337 LNDNIKNTELLFNII
-352 DNILKEN
+352 DTILKEN
-359 TKMTQENID
+359 TKMTQTNID

-377 NSKDCKKM
+377 DSKECKKL
-385 GLCNTIINYNH
+385 GLCNTIINFQKSN
-396 HQ
+396 

>member
-26 IYFNKNVNDE
+26 IYFNKDVTE
-36 SVNELIND
+36 CAVNELIAS
-44 IKEAHKDITTISGA
+44 IKEAHKDITTTAGA

-64 ILIHISSYGGSVSAG
+64 ILIHISSYGGSVTAG
-79 MRLLSIFATSSI
+79 MRLLGIFASSSI

-108 SINSHYRLTNNYG
+108 SINSHYRLINNYG

-127 YSVSFNGKKKER
+127 YSISFKGKKKER
-139 DFKNILKQYD
+139 EFKNIIKSYD
-149 LYFAKIIEMYKNR
+149 LYFAKIIEMYKNK
-162 TKFEDSELIE
+162 TKFEDEELND
-172 LLQHDLLLDANFCL
+172 LLQHDLLLDSNFCL

-193 IIKIEKKS
+193 IITIKKQ
-201 KQLNK
+201 KKTLNK
-206 NMNIR
+206 NINIHD
-211 EILNIN
+211 ILNMN

-235 LFEDNLAPIILKA
+235 LFEENLAPIILKA
-248 KQEIC
+248 KQETC
-253 KKTKKDEKEGKE
+253 TKDKELDN
-265 GKSSDTL
+265 DTI

-285 ILHIKSPIYAIIDG
+285 ILNIKSPVYAIIDG

-313 HIYMFDYAYIIG
+313 HIFMFDYAYIIG

-337 LSDNIKNTELLFNII
+337 LSDNIKNTELLFYII

-359 TKMTQENID
+359 TKMSQENID
-368 DIKNKFTII
+368 NIKNKFTII
-377 NSKDCKKM
+377 NSKECKKL
-385 GLCNTIINYNH
+385 GLCNTIINYN
-396 HQ
+396 QPN

>member
-1 MNNNIDI
+1 MNKIDV

-26 IYFNKNVNDE
+26 IYFNKNVDDE
-36 SVNELIND
+36 SVNELINN
-44 IKEAHKDITTISGA
+44 IKEANKDITTSSGA

-64 ILIHISSYGGSVSAG
+64 ILIHISSYGGSVTAG
-79 MRLLSIFATSSI
+79 MRLLSVFATSSV

-108 SINSHYRLTNNYG
+108 SINCHYRLINNYG

-127 YSVSFNGKKKER
+127 YSVSFNGKRKES
-139 DFKNILKQYD
+139 DFKNLLKQYD
-149 LYFAKIIEMYKNR
+149 MFFAKIIEMYKNR
-162 TKFEDSELIE
+162 TKFEDTELKE

-193 IIKIEKKS
+193 IITIEKKS
-201 KQLNK
+201 KKINK
-206 NMNIR
+206 NINIR
-211 EILNIN
+211 EILNLN

-253 KKTKKDEKEGKE
+253 KKDKNNKPYTD
-265 GKSSDTL
+265 DTL

-285 ILHIKSPIYAIIDG
+285 ILNIKSPIYAIIDG

-313 HIYMFDYAYIIG
+313 HIFMFDYAYIIG

-377 NSKDCKKM
+377 NSKDCKKL
-385 GLCNTIINYNH
+385 GLCNTIINY
-396 HQ
+396 QQ

>member
-16 SDFFSNKLTH
+16 SDFFTNKLTH
-26 IYFNKNVNDE
+26 IYFNKDVDDN
-36 SVNELIND
+36 SVNELIAN
-44 IKEAHKDITTISGA
+44 IKEAHKDITTSDGA
-58 ILKPKP
+58 VLKPKP

-79 MRLLSIFATSSI
+79 MRLLSIFASSTI

-108 SINSHYRLTNNYG
+108 SINSHYRLINNYG

-127 YSVSFNGKKKER
+127 YTISFTGKKKEK

-149 LYFAKIIEMYKNR
+149 LYFAKIIEMYHNK
-162 TKFEDSELIE
+162 TKFNDDELKE
-172 LLQHDLLLDANFCL
+172 LLQHDLLLNPEFCL

-193 IIKIEKKS
+193 IITIKKQK
-201 KQLNK
+201 KQINK
-206 NMNIR
+206 NINIQ

-253 KKTKKDEKEGKE
+253 KND
-265 GKSSDTL
+265 KSDNKSDNDTL
-272 LTTFFETLNFIPR
+272 ITTFFETLNFIPR
-285 ILHIKSPIYAIIDG
+285 ISNIKSPIYAIIDG

-313 HIYMFDYAYIIG
+313 HIFMFDYAYIIG
-325 NILNFYDKTSLL
+325 NILNFYDKSSLL

-352 DNILKEN
+352 DTILKEN
-359 TKMTQENID
+359 TKMTQTNID

-377 NSKDCKKM
+377 DSKECKKL
-385 GLCNTIINYNH
+385 GLCNTIINFQKSN
-396 HQ
+396 

>member
-1 MNNNIDI
+1 MNKKIDI
-8 SVFEKMSD
+8 SVFQNMSD
-16 SDFFSNKLTH
+16 ADFFSNKLNH
-26 IYFNKNVNDE
+26 IYFNKYVSDD
-36 SVNELIND
+36 SVNELID
-44 IKEAHKDITTISGA
+44 SIKKAHEDITTISGA
-58 ILKPKP
+58 VLKPKP
-64 ILIHISSYGGSVSAG
+64 ILIHISSYGGSLEAG

-108 SINSHYRLTNNYG
+108 SINSPYRLINNYG

-127 YSVSFNGKKKER
+127 YTVSINTRKKER
-139 DFKNILKQYD
+139 DFKDLFKQYD
-149 LYFAKIIEMYKNR
+149 TYFAKIIEMYLNR
-162 TKFEDSELIE
+162 TKFKDDELKE
-172 LLQHDLLLDANFCL
+172 LLQHDLLLDAKFCL
-186 KKGIVDR
+186 EKGIVDR
-193 IIKIEKKS
+193 IITMKKQT

-206 NMNIR
+206 NIDIL
-211 EILNIN
+211 EILNNN

-235 LFEDNLAPIILKA
+235 LFQENLAPIILKA

-253 KKTKKDEKEGKE
+253 KEDKSGKKSDD
-265 GKSSDTL
+265 DTL
-272 LTTFFETLNFIPR
+272 VTTFFETLNFIPR
-285 ILHIKSPIYAIIDG
+285 ILHIKTPIYAIIDG

-313 HIYMFDYAYIIG
+313 HIYMFDYAFIIG

-352 DNILKEN
+352 DTILKEN
-359 TKMTQENID
+359 TKMTQQNID

-377 NSKDCKKM
+377 NAKDCKKM
-385 GLCNTIINYNH
+385 GLCNTIINY
-396 HQ
+396 Q

>member
-1 MNNNIDI
+1 MNKIDV

-26 IYFNKNVNDE
+26 IYFDKNVDDE
-36 SVNELIND
+36 SVNELINN
-44 IKEAHKDITTISGA
+44 IKEANKDITTSSGA

-64 ILIHISSYGGSVSAG
+64 ILIHISSYGGSVTAG
-79 MRLLSIFATSSI
+79 MRLLSVFATSSV

-108 SINSHYRLTNNYG
+108 SINCHYRLINNYG

-127 YSVSFNGKKKER
+127 YSVSFNGKRKES
-139 DFKNILKQYD
+139 DFKNLLKQYD
-149 LYFAKIIEMYKNR
+149 MFFAKIIEMYKNR
-162 TKFEDSELIE
+162 TKFEDSELKE

-193 IIKIEKKS
+193 IITIEKKS
-201 KQLNK
+201 KKINK
-206 NMNIR
+206 NINIR
-211 EILNIN
+211 EILNLN

-253 KKTKKDEKEGKE
+253 KKDKNDNPDKD
-265 GKSSDTL
+265 DTL

-285 ILHIKSPIYAIIDG
+285 ILNIKSPIYAIIDG

-313 HIYMFDYAYIIG
+313 HIFMFDYAYIIG

-368 DIKNKFTII
+368 DIKNKFTLI
-377 NSKDCKKM
+377 NSKDCKKL
-385 GLCNTIINYNH
+385 GLCNTIINY
-396 HQ
+396 QQ

>member
-16 SDFFSNKLTH
+16 SDFFTNKLTH
-26 IYFNKNVNDE
+26 IYFNKDVDDK
-36 SVNELIND
+36 SVNELIDN
-44 IKEAHKDITTISGA
+44 IKEAHKDITTSDGA
-58 ILKPKP
+58 VLKPKP

-79 MRLLSIFATSSI
+79 MRLLSIFASSTI

-108 SINSHYRLTNNYG
+108 SINSHYRLINNYG

-127 YSVSFNGKKKER
+127 YTISFKGRKKEK

-149 LYFAKIIEMYKNR
+149 LYFAKIIEMYHNKTN
-162 TKFEDSELIE
+162 FDDDELKE
-172 LLQHDLLLDANFCL
+172 LLQHDLLLNPEFCL

-193 IIKIEKKS
+193 IITIKKQK
-201 KQLNK
+201 KQINK
-206 NMNIR
+206 NINIQ

-253 KKTKKDEKEGKE
+253 KND
-265 GKSSDTL
+265 KSDNKSDNDTL
-272 LTTFFETLNFIPR
+272 ITTFFETLNFIPR
-285 ILHIKSPIYAIIDG
+285 ISNIKSPIYAIIDG

-313 HIYMFDYAYIIG
+313 HIFMFDYAYIIG
-325 NILNFYDKTSLL
+325 NILNFYDKSSLL

-352 DNILKEN
+352 DTILKEN
-359 TKMTQENID
+359 TKMTQTNID

-377 NSKDCKKM
+377 DSKECKKL
-385 GLCNTIINYNH
+385 GLCNTIINFQKSN
-396 HQ
+396 

>member
-26 IYFNKNVNDE
+26 IYFNKDVDDK
-36 SVNELIND
+36 SVNELIDN
-44 IKEAHKDITTISGA
+44 IKEAHKDITTSDGA
-58 ILKPKP
+58 VLKPKP

-79 MRLLSIFATSSI
+79 MRLLSIFASSTI

-108 SINSHYRLTNNYG
+108 SINSHYRLINNYG

-127 YSVSFNGKKKER
+127 YTISFTGKKKEK

-149 LYFAKIIEMYKNR
+149 LYFAKIIEMYHNK
-162 TKFEDSELIE
+162 TKFNDDELKE
-172 LLQHDLLLDANFCL
+172 LLQHDLLLNPEFCL

-193 IIKIEKKS
+193 IITIKKQK
-201 KQLNK
+201 KQINK
-206 NMNIR
+206 NINIQ

-253 KKTKKDEKEGKE
+253 KND
-265 GKSSDTL
+265 KSDNKSDNDTL
-272 LTTFFETLNFIPR
+272 ITTFFETLNFIPR
-285 ILHIKSPIYAIIDG
+285 ISNIKSPIYAIIDG

-313 HIYMFDYAYIIG
+313 HIFMFDYAYIIG
-325 NILNFYDKTSLL
+325 NILNFYDKSSLL

-352 DNILKEN
+352 DTILKEN
-359 TKMTQENID
+359 TKMTQTNID

-377 NSKDCKKM
+377 DSKECKKL
-385 GLCNTIINYNH
+385 GLCNTIINFQKSN
-396 HQ
+396 

>member
-26 IYFNKNVNDE
+26 IYFNKDVTE
-36 SVNELIND
+36 CAVNELIAS
-44 IKEAHKDITTISGA
+44 IKEAHKDITTTAGA

-64 ILIHISSYGGSVSAG
+64 ILIHISSYGGSVTAG
-79 MRLLSIFATSSI
+79 MRLLGIFASSSI

-108 SINSHYRLTNNYG
+108 SINSHYRLINNYG

-127 YSVSFNGKKKER
+127 YSISFKGKKKER
-139 DFKNILKQYD
+139 EFKNIIKSYD
-149 LYFAKIIEMYKNR
+149 LYFAKIIEMYKNK
-162 TKFEDSELIE
+162 TKFEDEELND
-172 LLQHDLLLDANFCL
+172 LLQHDLLLDSNFCL

-193 IIKIEKKS
+193 IITIKKT
-201 KQLNK
+201 KKTLNK
-206 NMNIR
+206 NINIHD
-211 EILNIN
+211 ILNMN

-235 LFEDNLAPIILKA
+235 LFEENLAPIILKA
-248 KQEIC
+248 KQETC
-253 KKTKKDEKEGKE
+253 TKNKELDD
-265 GKSSDTL
+265 DTI

-285 ILHIKSPIYAIIDG
+285 ILNIKSPVYAIIDG

-313 HIYMFDYAYIIG
+313 HIFMFDYAYIIG

-359 TKMTQENID
+359 TKMSQENID
-368 DIKNKFTII
+368 NIKNKFTII
-377 NSKDCKKM
+377 NSKECKKL
-385 GLCNTIINYNH
+385 GLCNTIINYN
-396 HQ
+396 QPN

>member
-1 MNNNIDI
+1 MNKIDI

-26 IYFNKNVNDE
+26 IYFNKNVDDE
-36 SVNELIND
+36 SVNELINN
-44 IKEAHKDITTISGA
+44 IKEAHKDITTSSGA

-64 ILIHISSYGGSVSAG
+64 ILIHISSYGGSVTAG
-79 MRLLSIFATSSI
+79 MRLLSVFATSSV

-108 SINSHYRLTNNYG
+108 SINCHYRLINNYG

-127 YSVSFNGKKKER
+127 YSVSFNGKRRES
-139 DFKNILKQYD
+139 DFKNLLKQYD
-149 LYFAKIIEMYKNR
+149 MYFAKIIEMYKNR
-162 TKFEDSELIE
+162 TKFEDAELKE

-193 IIKIEKKS
+193 IITIEKKS
-201 KQLNK
+201 KKINK
-206 NMNIR
+206 NINIH

-253 KKTKKDEKEGKE
+253 KKDKNNKQDTD
-265 GKSSDTL
+265 DTL

-285 ILHIKSPIYAIIDG
+285 ILNITSPIYAIIDG

-313 HIYMFDYAYIIG
+313 HIFMFDYAYIIG
-325 NILNFYDKTSLL
+325 NILNFYDKSSLL

-352 DNILKEN
+352 ENILKEN

-368 DIKNKFTII
+368 NIKNKFTII
-377 NSKDCKKM
+377 NSKDCKKL
-385 GLCNTIINYNH
+385 GLCNTIINY
-396 HQ
+396 QQQ

>member
-1 MNNNIDI
+1 MNNNI

-16 SDFFSNKLTH
+16 SDFFSNKLNH
-26 IYFNKNVNDE
+26 IYFNKDVNDE
-36 SVNELIND
+36 SVNELINN
-44 IKEAHKDITTISGA
+44 IKEAHKDITTSSGA

-64 ILIHISSYGGSVSAG
+64 ILIHISSYGGSVTAG
-79 MRLLSIFATSSI
+79 MRLLSVFATSSI

-108 SINSHYRLTNNYG
+108 SINSHYRLINNYG

-127 YSVSFNGKKKER
+127 YSVTFNGKKRES
-139 DFKNILKQYD
+139 DYKNLLKQYD
-149 LYFAKIIEMYKNR
+149 LFFAKIIEMYKNR
-162 TKFEDSELIE
+162 TKFEDAELKE

-193 IIKIEKKS
+193 IITIQKKP

-206 NMNIR
+206 NIDIH
-211 EILNIN
+211 EIVKFN

-253 KKTKKDEKEGKE
+253 KKDKNNKPDTD
-265 GKSSDTL
+265 DTL

-285 ILHIKSPIYAIIDG
+285 ILNLKSPIYAIIDG

-313 HIYMFDYAYIIG
+313 YIFMFDYAYIIG
-325 NILNFYDKTSLL
+325 NILNFYDKSSLL

-352 DNILKEN
+352 DTILKQN

-377 NSKDCKKM
+377 NSKDCKKL
-385 GLCNTIINYNH
+385 GLCNVIINY
-396 HQ
+396 Q